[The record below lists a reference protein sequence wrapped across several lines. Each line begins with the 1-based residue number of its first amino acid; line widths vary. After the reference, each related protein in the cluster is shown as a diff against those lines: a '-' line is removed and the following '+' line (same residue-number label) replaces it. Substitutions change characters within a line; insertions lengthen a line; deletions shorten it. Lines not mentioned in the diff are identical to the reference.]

1 MTWRGGVWCCEASF
15 VICPARSTS
24 CSLCCDV
31 VLVQII
37 SNIQVNFSR
46 RRRAQGGAIS
56 VLRRRAAALSAPVRV
71 SDRGVGGPRGSYGRN
86 PTQSSLPGRPTRDA
100 GPGGPSRAPSASFH
114 VRAFSAAGFG
124 RVGRRTLV
132 PLRYAPLHIAWH
144 IPKLRT
150 PRPLPHLYSGLRRER
165 IILVTVRAQ
174 ERMRHRQALS
184 GGRP

>member
-1 MTWRGGVWCCEASF
+1 MPCVGVNNILFGFFLLNMF
-15 VICPARSTS
+15 VQQHNNVPVHWFRLLAAKPKSPYPSLLTALSVRHTQPPCACRTGVSAVLAAPTVGILPKVAYPAG
-24 CSLCCDV
+24 
-31 VLVQII
+31 
-37 SNIQVNFSR
+37 
-46 RRRAQGGAIS
+46 RRA
-56 VLRRRAAALSAPVRV
+56 
-71 SDRGVGGPRGSYGRN
+71 
-86 PTQSSLPGRPTRDA
+86 TRDRA
-100 GPGGPSRAPSASFH
+100 GRRVMPPSASFH

-150 PRPLPHLYSGLRRER
+150 SRPLPHLYSGLRRER
-165 IILVTVRAQ
+165 IILVTVHAQ